1 MRGVV
6 AYAPPWGRGGW
17 ENAARSIRAV
27 LSKRVFGRSQ
37 SFIAREKCVTVIILF
52 LVLFVSLAFHVSYL
66 IRYIQTRIQKYL
78 QRYILTTV
86 SNVFIS
92 AALIYFT
99 LYYPEQIQKI
109 KFPLLLWL
117 LSGTVMVVMLMLQFT
132 IFRRTYN
139 RSKMPEHYHYNFFG
153 KKVLHGSVLKPIEV
167 GLFFASIPLFLIAGA
182 YFVAKMIRLFF

>member
-1 MRGVV
+1 MPRDGTAAGGNRG
-6 AYAPPWGRGGW
+6 ALDTR
-17 ENAARSIRAV
+17 RSV
-27 LSKRVFGRSQ
+27 EKGVGRSQ

-99 LYYPEQIQKI
+99 LYHPEQIQKI
-109 KFPLLLWL
+109 QFPLLLWL
-117 LSGTVMVVMLMLQFT
+117 LSGTMMVVMLMLQFT

-182 YFVAKMIRLFF
+182 YFVAKMIRMFF